1 MIQDIVVYPDKRL
14 KEISDTVTNFN
25 EELHALL
32 ENMYDTMVNK
42 KGVGLA
48 AIQIGVA
55 QRVLIINLPESD
67 ADDALIKKED
77 TLEVINPIFIKMEGS
92 CKNQEGCL
100 SVPGFYEDVERSSFI
115 VMEYQD
121 RHGEQKVIENE
132 EFLAIALQHEMDHL
146 DGKVFIEKLSFI
158 KRKKFEKE
166 WKKKF
171 K

>member
-14 KEISDTVTNFN
+14 KEISTTVTDFQ
-25 EELHALL
+25 EELHTLL

-67 ADDALIKKED
+67 TDDVIIKKED
-77 TLEVINPIFIKMEGS
+77 TLEIINPVFISMNGS

-100 SVPGFYEDVERSSFI
+100 SVPGFYEDIERASHI
-115 VMEYQD
+115 VMEYQN
-121 RHGEQKVIENE
+121 RHGEKKIIDNQD
-132 EFLAIALQHEMDHL
+132 FLAIALQHEMDHL
-146 DGKVFIEKLSFI
+146 NGKVFIEKLSFI

>member
-14 KEISDTVTNFN
+14 KEVSSTITEFN
-25 EELHALL
+25 EELHTLL
-32 ENMYDTMVNK
+32 ENMYDTMVSK

-55 QRVLIINLPESD
+55 SRVLIINLPESD
-67 ADDALIKKED
+67 DDDVVIKRED
-77 TLEVINPIFIKMEGS
+77 TLEIINPVFTSMKGK
-92 CKNQEGCL
+92 CKHQEGCL
-100 SVPGFYEDVERSSFI
+100 SVPGFYEDIERASHI

-121 RHGEQKVIENE
+121 RHGEKKVIDNQD
-132 EFLAIALQHEMDHL
+132 FLAIALQHEMDHL

-166 WKKKF
+166 WKKKQ

>member
-14 KEISDTVTNFN
+14 KEISTTVTDFQ
-25 EELHALL
+25 EELHTLL

-55 QRVLIINLPESD
+55 QRVFIINLPESD
-67 ADDALIKKED
+67 TDDVIIKKED
-77 TLEVINPIFIKMEGS
+77 TLEIINPVFISMNGS

-100 SVPGFYEDVERSSFI
+100 SVPGFYEDIERASHI
-115 VMEYQD
+115 VMEYQN
-121 RHGEQKVIENE
+121 RHGEKKIIDNQD
-132 EFLAIALQHEMDHL
+132 FLAIALQHEMDHL
-146 DGKVFIEKLSFI
+146 NGKVFIEKLSFI